1 MPQIKIRGINENQIC
16 EISEKM
22 IDELIDAVKCPRDYF
37 EIECIKSVAIRD
49 GKIADVYPFVEV
61 AWFDRGQEVQDTVA
75 KIITDNIR
83 ENLNIE
89 SMDLA
94 FTVFEMRVDKLLS
107 NVGVASRAELK
118 KYCKQGLISVNG
130 KVINNPGV
138 QVDSENDDVRFN
150 GEKIVYRE
158 FVYIMLNKPDGY
170 ISATFDKYDPIVLD
184 LIDQS
189 YLVFEP
195 FPVGRLDKDT
205 EGLLVLTNDGQLAH
219 RVLSPKKHVP
229 KTYYA
234 KIDGVVTEKDIDAF
248 EKGVTLDDGYET
260 MPSQLKILKSG
271 EESEIELTIH
281 EGKFHQ
287 VKRMFESVGKKVVY
301 LKRLSMG
308 KLKLDESL
316 ALGEY
321 RELTEEEIKLIEER

>member
-1 MPQIKIRGINENQIC
+1 M
-16 EISEKM
+16 
-22 IDELIDAVKCPRDYF
+22 
-37 EIECIKSVAIRD
+37 
-49 GKIADVYPFVEV
+49 GK
-61 AWFDRGQEVQDTVA
+61 
-75 KIITDNIR
+75 K
-83 ENLNIE
+83 
-89 SMDLA
+89 
-94 FTVFEMRVDKLLS
+94 MRVDKLLS

-138 QVDSENDDVRFN
+138 QVDSESDDIRFN

-158 FVYIMLNKPDGY
+158 FVYMMLNKPDGY

-219 RVLSPKKHVP
+219 SVLSPKKHVP
-229 KTYYA
+229 TTYYA
-234 KIDGVVTEKDIDAF
+234 KIQGKVTEEDILAF
-248 EKGVTLDDGYET
+248 EKGVILDDGYET
-260 MPSQLKILKSG
+260 MPSQLKILKSDDM
-271 EESEIELTIH
+271 SEIELTIH

-316 ALGEY
+316 GLGEY
-321 RELTEEEIKLIEER
+321 RELTEEEVKLIEER

>member
-1 MPQIKIRGINENQIC
+1 M
-16 EISEKM
+16 
-22 IDELIDAVKCPRDYF
+22 
-37 EIECIKSVAIRD
+37 
-49 GKIADVYPFVEV
+49 GK
-61 AWFDRGQEVQDTVA
+61 
-75 KIITDNIR
+75 K
-83 ENLNIE
+83 
-89 SMDLA
+89 
-94 FTVFEMRVDKLLS
+94 MRVDKLLS

-138 QVDSENDDVRFN
+138 QVDSESDDIRFN

-234 KIDGVVTEKDIDAF
+234 KIQGKVTEEDILAF
-248 EKGVTLDDGYET
+248 EKGVILDDGYET
-260 MPSQLKILKSG
+260 MPSQLKILKSDDM
-271 EESEIELTIH
+271 SEIELTIH

-316 ALGEY
+316 KLGEY
-321 RELTEEEIKLIEER
+321 RELTEEEVKLIEER

>member
-1 MPQIKIRGINENQIC
+1 MEEVRLQKF
-16 EISEKM
+16 M
-22 IDELIDAVKCPRDYF
+22 
-37 EIECIKSVAIRD
+37 
-49 GKIADVYPFVEV
+49 ADC
-61 AWFDRGQEVQDTVA
+61 
-75 KIITDNIR
+75 
-83 ENLNIE
+83 
-89 SMDLA
+89 
-94 FTVFEMRVDKLLS
+94 
-107 NVGVASRAELK
+107 GVASRRKCEEYILEGK
-118 KYCKQGLISVNG
+118 VLVNG

-138 QVDSENDDVRFN
+138 QVDSESDDIRFN

-234 KIDGVVTEKDIDAF
+234 KIQGKVTEEDILAF
-248 EKGVTLDDGYET
+248 EKGVILDDGYET
-260 MPSQLKILKSG
+260 MPSQLKILKSDDM
-271 EESEIELTIH
+271 SEIELTIH

-316 ALGEY
+316 KLGEY
-321 RELTEEEIKLIEER
+321 RELTEEEVKLIEER

>member
-1 MPQIKIRGINENQIC
+1 M
-16 EISEKM
+16 
-22 IDELIDAVKCPRDYF
+22 
-37 EIECIKSVAIRD
+37 
-49 GKIADVYPFVEV
+49 GK
-61 AWFDRGQEVQDTVA
+61 
-75 KIITDNIR
+75 K
-83 ENLNIE
+83 
-89 SMDLA
+89 
-94 FTVFEMRVDKLLS
+94 MRVDKLLS

-170 ISATFDKYDPIVLD
+170 ISATYDKYDPIVLD

-229 KTYYA
+229 NTYYA
-234 KIDGVVTEKDIDAF
+234 KIQGKVTEEDILAF
-248 EKGVTLDDGYET
+248 EKGVILDDGYET
-260 MPSQLKILKSG
+260 MPSQLKILKSDDM
-271 EESEIELTIH
+271 SEIELTIH

-316 ALGEY
+316 KLGEY
-321 RELTEEEIKLIEER
+321 RELTEEEVKLIEER

>member
-1 MPQIKIRGINENQIC
+1 M
-16 EISEKM
+16 
-22 IDELIDAVKCPRDYF
+22 
-37 EIECIKSVAIRD
+37 
-49 GKIADVYPFVEV
+49 GK
-61 AWFDRGQEVQDTVA
+61 
-75 KIITDNIR
+75 K
-83 ENLNIE
+83 
-89 SMDLA
+89 
-94 FTVFEMRVDKLLS
+94 MRVDKLLS

-138 QVDSENDDVRFN
+138 QVDSESDDIRFN

-234 KIDGVVTEKDIDAF
+234 KIQGKVTEEDILAF
-248 EKGVTLDDGYET
+248 EKGVILDDGYET
-260 MPSQLKILKSG
+260 MPSQMKILKSDDM
-271 EESEIELTIH
+271 SEIELTIH

-316 ALGEY
+316 GLGEY
-321 RELTEEEIKLIEER
+321 RELTEEEVKLIEER

>member
-1 MPQIKIRGINENQIC
+1 M
-16 EISEKM
+16 
-22 IDELIDAVKCPRDYF
+22 
-37 EIECIKSVAIRD
+37 
-49 GKIADVYPFVEV
+49 GK
-61 AWFDRGQEVQDTVA
+61 
-75 KIITDNIR
+75 K
-83 ENLNIE
+83 
-89 SMDLA
+89 
-94 FTVFEMRVDKLLS
+94 MRVDKLLS

-130 KVINNPGV
+130 KVINNQGV
-138 QVDSENDDVRFN
+138 QVDSESDDIRFN

-234 KIDGVVTEKDIDAF
+234 KIQGKVTEEDILAF
-248 EKGVTLDDGYET
+248 EKGVILDDGYET
-260 MPSQLKILKSG
+260 MPSQLKILKSDDM
-271 EESEIELTIH
+271 SEIELTIH

-316 ALGEY
+316 KLGEY
-321 RELTEEEIKLIEER
+321 RELTEEEVKLIEER

>member
-1 MPQIKIRGINENQIC
+1 M
-16 EISEKM
+16 
-22 IDELIDAVKCPRDYF
+22 
-37 EIECIKSVAIRD
+37 
-49 GKIADVYPFVEV
+49 GK
-61 AWFDRGQEVQDTVA
+61 
-75 KIITDNIR
+75 K
-83 ENLNIE
+83 
-89 SMDLA
+89 
-94 FTVFEMRVDKLLS
+94 MRVDKLLS

-138 QVDSENDDVRFN
+138 QVDSESDDIRFN

-234 KIDGVVTEKDIDAF
+234 KIQGKVTEEDILAF
-248 EKGVTLDDGYET
+248 EKGVILDDGYET
-260 MPSQLKILKSG
+260 MPSQLKILKSDDM
-271 EESEIELTIH
+271 SEIELTIH

-316 ALGEY
+316 GLGEY
-321 RELTEEEIKLIEER
+321 RELTEEEFKLIEER

>member
-1 MPQIKIRGINENQIC
+1 MSKKQR
-16 EISEKM
+16 
-22 IDELIDAVKCPRDYF
+22 IDKV
-37 EIECIKSVAIRD
+37 
-49 GKIADVYPFVEV
+49 
-61 AWFDRGQEVQDTVA
+61 
-75 KIITDNIR
+75 
-83 ENLNIE
+83 
-89 SMDLA
+89 
-94 FTVFEMRVDKLLS
+94 LS
-107 NVGVASRAELK
+107 NLGYGSRSELK
-118 KYCKQGLISVNG
+118 KICKNGLVKVNG

-138 QVDSENDDVRFN
+138 QVDSESDDIRFN

-234 KIDGVVTEKDIDAF
+234 KIQGKVTEEDILAF
-248 EKGVTLDDGYET
+248 EKGVILDDGYET
-260 MPSQLKILKSG
+260 MPSQLKILKSDDM
-271 EESEIELTIH
+271 SEIELTIH

-316 ALGEY
+316 KLGEY
-321 RELTEEEIKLIEER
+321 RELTEEEVKLIEER

>member
-1 MPQIKIRGINENQIC
+1 M
-16 EISEKM
+16 
-22 IDELIDAVKCPRDYF
+22 
-37 EIECIKSVAIRD
+37 
-49 GKIADVYPFVEV
+49 GK
-61 AWFDRGQEVQDTVA
+61 
-75 KIITDNIR
+75 K
-83 ENLNIE
+83 
-89 SMDLA
+89 
-94 FTVFEMRVDKLLS
+94 MRVDKLLS

-138 QVDSENDDVRFN
+138 QVDSENDEVTFN

-170 ISATFDKYDPIVLD
+170 ISATFDKHDPIVLD
-184 LIDQS
+184 LIDSS

-234 KIDGVVTEKDIDAF
+234 KIQGKVTEDDIFAFKKGVV
-248 EKGVTLDDGYET
+248 LDDGYET
-260 MPSQLKILKSG
+260 MPSQLKILKSD
-271 EESEIELTIH
+271 EMSEIELTIH

-316 ALGEY
+316 ELGYY
-321 RELTEEEIKLIEER
+321 RELTEEEVKLIEER

>member
-1 MPQIKIRGINENQIC
+1 M
-16 EISEKM
+16 
-22 IDELIDAVKCPRDYF
+22 
-37 EIECIKSVAIRD
+37 
-49 GKIADVYPFVEV
+49 GK
-61 AWFDRGQEVQDTVA
+61 
-75 KIITDNIR
+75 K
-83 ENLNIE
+83 
-89 SMDLA
+89 
-94 FTVFEMRVDKLLS
+94 MRVDKLLS

-138 QVDSENDDVRFN
+138 QVDSENDEVTFN
-150 GEKIVYRE
+150 GERILYRE

-170 ISATFDKYDPIVLD
+170 ISATFDKHDPIVLD
-184 LIDQS
+184 LIDSS

-234 KIDGVVTEKDIDAF
+234 KIQGKVTEDDILAF
-248 EKGVTLDDGYET
+248 EKGVVLDDGYET
-260 MPSQLKILKSG
+260 MPSQLKILKSD
-271 EESEIELTIH
+271 EMSEIELTIH

-316 ALGEY
+316 ELGAY
-321 RELTEEEIKLIEER
+321 RELTEEEVKLIEER

>member
-1 MPQIKIRGINENQIC
+1 M
-16 EISEKM
+16 
-22 IDELIDAVKCPRDYF
+22 
-37 EIECIKSVAIRD
+37 
-49 GKIADVYPFVEV
+49 GK
-61 AWFDRGQEVQDTVA
+61 
-75 KIITDNIR
+75 K
-83 ENLNIE
+83 
-89 SMDLA
+89 
-94 FTVFEMRVDKLLS
+94 MRVDKLLS

-118 KYCKQGLISVNG
+118 KYCKQGMISVNG

-138 QVDSENDDVRFN
+138 QVDSENDEVMFN

-184 LIDQS
+184 LIDKS

-234 KIDGVVTEKDIDAF
+234 KIQGKVTQEDILAF
-248 EKGVTLDDGYET
+248 EKGVVLDDGYET
-260 MPSQLKILKSG
+260 MPSQLKILKSD
-271 EESEIELTIH
+271 EISEIELTIH

-308 KLKLDESL
+308 KLKLDETL
-316 ALGEY
+316 ELGDY
-321 RELTEEEIKLIEER
+321 RELTEEEVKLIEER

>member
-1 MPQIKIRGINENQIC
+1 M
-16 EISEKM
+16 
-22 IDELIDAVKCPRDYF
+22 
-37 EIECIKSVAIRD
+37 
-49 GKIADVYPFVEV
+49 GK
-61 AWFDRGQEVQDTVA
+61 
-75 KIITDNIR
+75 K
-83 ENLNIE
+83 
-89 SMDLA
+89 
-94 FTVFEMRVDKLLS
+94 MRVDKLLS

-138 QVDSENDDVRFN
+138 QVDSESDDIRFN
-150 GEKIVYRE
+150 GEKMVYRE

-234 KIDGVVTEKDIDAF
+234 KIQGKVTEEDILAF
-248 EKGVTLDDGYET
+248 EKGVILDDGYET
-260 MPSQLKILKSG
+260 MPSQLKILKSDDM
-271 EESEIELTIH
+271 SEIELTIH

-316 ALGEY
+316 KLGEY
-321 RELTEEEIKLIEER
+321 RELTEEEVKLIEER

>member
-1 MPQIKIRGINENQIC
+1 M
-16 EISEKM
+16 
-22 IDELIDAVKCPRDYF
+22 
-37 EIECIKSVAIRD
+37 
-49 GKIADVYPFVEV
+49 GK
-61 AWFDRGQEVQDTVA
+61 
-75 KIITDNIR
+75 K
-83 ENLNIE
+83 
-89 SMDLA
+89 
-94 FTVFEMRVDKLLS
+94 MRVDKLLS

-138 QVDSENDDVRFN
+138 QVDSESDDIRFN

-170 ISATFDKYDPIVLD
+170 ISATFDKYDPIVLG

-234 KIDGVVTEKDIDAF
+234 KIQGKVTEEDILAF
-248 EKGVTLDDGYET
+248 EKGVILDDGYET
-260 MPSQLKILKSG
+260 MPSQLKILKSDDM
-271 EESEIELTIH
+271 SEIELTIH

-316 ALGEY
+316 KLGEY
-321 RELTEEEIKLIEER
+321 RELTEEEVKLIEER

>member
-1 MPQIKIRGINENQIC
+1 M
-16 EISEKM
+16 
-22 IDELIDAVKCPRDYF
+22 
-37 EIECIKSVAIRD
+37 
-49 GKIADVYPFVEV
+49 GK
-61 AWFDRGQEVQDTVA
+61 
-75 KIITDNIR
+75 K
-83 ENLNIE
+83 
-89 SMDLA
+89 
-94 FTVFEMRVDKLLS
+94 MRVDKLLS

-205 EGLLVLTNDGQLAH
+205 EGLLVITNDGQLAH

-234 KIDGVVTEKDIDAF
+234 KIQGKVTEEDILAF
-248 EKGVTLDDGYET
+248 EKGVILDDGYET
-260 MPSQLKILKSG
+260 MPSQLKILKSDDM
-271 EESEIELTIH
+271 SEIELTIH

-287 VKRMFESVGKKVVY
+287 VKRMFESVGKEVVY

-316 ALGEY
+316 GLGEY
-321 RELTEEEIKLIEER
+321 RELTEEEVKLIEER

>member
-1 MPQIKIRGINENQIC
+1 M
-16 EISEKM
+16 
-22 IDELIDAVKCPRDYF
+22 
-37 EIECIKSVAIRD
+37 
-49 GKIADVYPFVEV
+49 GK
-61 AWFDRGQEVQDTVA
+61 
-75 KIITDNIR
+75 K
-83 ENLNIE
+83 
-89 SMDLA
+89 
-94 FTVFEMRVDKLLS
+94 MRVDKLLS

-138 QVDSENDDVRFN
+138 QVDSESDDIRFN

-170 ISATFDKYDPIVLD
+170 ISATYDKYDPIVLD

-234 KIDGVVTEKDIDAF
+234 KIQGKVTEEDILAF
-248 EKGVTLDDGYET
+248 EKGVILDDGYET
-260 MPSQLKILKSG
+260 MPSQLKILKSDDM
-271 EESEIELTIH
+271 SEIELTIH

-316 ALGEY
+316 KLGEY
-321 RELTEEEIKLIEER
+321 RELTEEEVKLIEE